1 MHHSLSRSYRLV
13 LVGAIAFLLW
23 TVTVTPLSSS
33 GEDVTPRRGAPIE
46 NPHRAGAAAVPRH
59 GGMRVYLDEDGR
71 PTVPPT
77 ASPHVFVAPQVSR
90 PTAPEIAPLT
100 EIDAP
105 GGGKMVILDGRFQSY
120 STARIT
126 ADGTVLV
133 ECKGSAEGLHTRAD
147 GRHTRLSGH
156 LNEPD
161 QDGLKGEQSC
171 GSPRQMCSGAN
182 GAVHDPGSPASPTIE
197 DLH

>member
-1 MHHSLSRSYRLV
+1 MRLFLSRSYRLA
-13 LVGAIAFLLW
+13 LAGAIAFLVW

-33 GEDVTPRRGAPIE
+33 DEDVTPRIGAPIE
-46 NPHRAGAAAVPRH
+46 NPLRTGAAAVPRH

-71 PTVPPT
+71 PTVPPA
-77 ASPHVFVAPQVSR
+77 ASSHVFVAPQVSR
-90 PTAPEIAPLT
+90 PAAPEIAPLT

-105 GGGKMVILDGRFQSY
+105 GGGKMVILDGRFQPY

-133 ECKGSAEGLHTRAD
+133 ECKRSAEGLHTRAD
-147 GRHTRLSGH
+147 GRQTHLSGH

-161 QDGLKGEQSC
+161 HDGLEGEQSH
-171 GSPRQMCSGAN
+171 GSPPPMCSGTN

-197 DLH
+197 ELH

>member
-1 MHHSLSRSYRLV
+1 MRHSLFRSHRLA
-13 LVGAIAFLLW
+13 LVGAIAFLLL

-33 GEDVTPRRGAPIE
+33 GEDVTPGHGAPIE

-59 GGMRVYLDEDGR
+59 GGMQVYLDEDGR

-77 ASPHVFVAPQVSR
+77 TSPHVFVAPQVSR
-90 PTAPEIAPLT
+90 PATPEIAPPT

-156 LNEPD
+156 LDEPD
-161 QDGLKGEQSC
+161 HDGLEGEQSH
-171 GSPRQMCSGAN
+171 GSPESICSGTN

>member
-1 MHHSLSRSYRLV
+1 MRHSLSRSYRLA
-13 LVGAIAFLLW
+13 LAGAIALLVW

-33 GEDVTPRRGAPIE
+33 DEDVTPRRGAPIE
-46 NPHRAGAAAVPRH
+46 NPHRAGAAAVPLN

-133 ECKGSAEGLHTRAD
+133 ECKRSAEGLNARAD
-147 GRHTRLSGH
+147 GRHTHVSGH

-161 QDGLKGEQSC
+161 HNGIEGKQSH
-171 GSPRQMCSGAN
+171 GSPPPVCSGTN
-182 GAVHDPGSPASPTIE
+182 GAVHDPGSTASPTIE
-197 DLH
+197 YLP

>member
-1 MHHSLSRSYRLV
+1 MRHSLSRSYRLA
-13 LVGAIAFLLW
+13 LAGAIALLVW

-33 GEDVTPRRGAPIE
+33 DEDLTQRLGAPIE

-71 PTVPPT
+71 PTPPT
-77 ASPHVFVAPQVSR
+77 ASSNVFVAPQVSR
-90 PTAPEIAPLT
+90 PAAPEIAPPT

-105 GGGKMVILDGRFQSY
+105 GGGKMVILDGRSQPY

-133 ECKGSAEGLHTRAD
+133 ECKGSAEGLHTRAY

-161 QDGLKGEQSC
+161 HDGLEGEQSH
-171 GSPRQMCSGAN
+171 GSPRPICSGTN
-182 GAVHDPGSPASPTIE
+182 GTVQDLGSPASPKIE
-197 DLH
+197 DLQ